1 MIKPI
6 ITLLIAKIKAINWK
20 KIAPYICILI
30 LAVLLALNY
39 FHSRKLQQQSA
50 RYYGNFVQT
59 DKEYQDAKGKWVKE
73 TSALNITV
81 REMQSMIDNGNKDL
95 QGKMEIIKAMGL
107 KIKNL
112 ESMGSTSFSVHDT
125 ILIPYY
131 LEMPDTAEGNYYF
144 TDGYFSMH
152 LTTCEETG
160 TKMVYD
166 YQDTLTWAANLY
178 FKDKWRFKNI
188 FKPRDRYVKINSQ
201 FANPKARI
209 ITQEYY
215 LIKGRKIRLAE

>member
-81 REMQSMIDNGNKDL
+81 REMQSMIAYGHNDL
-95 QGKMEIIKAMGL
+95 Q
-107 KIKNL
+107 
-112 ESMGSTSFSVHDT
+112 F
-125 ILIPYY
+125 
-131 LEMPDTAEGNYYF
+131 
-144 TDGYFSMH
+144 
-152 LTTCEETG
+152 
-160 TKMVYD
+160 
-166 YQDTLTWAANLY
+166 
-178 FKDKWRFKNI
+178 
-188 FKPRDRYVKINSQ
+188 
-201 FANPKARI
+201 
-209 ITQEYY
+209 
-215 LIKGRKIRLAE
+215 